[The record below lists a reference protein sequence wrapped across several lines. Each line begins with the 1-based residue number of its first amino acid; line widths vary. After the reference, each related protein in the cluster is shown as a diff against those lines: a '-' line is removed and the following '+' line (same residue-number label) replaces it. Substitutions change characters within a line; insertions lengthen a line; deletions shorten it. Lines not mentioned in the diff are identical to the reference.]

1 MKLIVGLGNPEKKYE
16 KTRHN
21 CGFRAIDYYA
31 KENNLTF
38 KSNSV
43 KKNVRYYDNISARI
57 KDGDKVEIKQRLEV
71 DGEEETLTVTLV
83 IKRN

>member
-31 KENNLTF
+31 KKIIFLLNLNLKVYIVNKLLTM
-38 KSNSV
+38 
-43 KKNVRYYDNISARI
+43 KK
-57 KDGDKVEIKQRLEV
+57 
-71 DGEEETLTVTLV
+71 
-83 IKRN
+83 